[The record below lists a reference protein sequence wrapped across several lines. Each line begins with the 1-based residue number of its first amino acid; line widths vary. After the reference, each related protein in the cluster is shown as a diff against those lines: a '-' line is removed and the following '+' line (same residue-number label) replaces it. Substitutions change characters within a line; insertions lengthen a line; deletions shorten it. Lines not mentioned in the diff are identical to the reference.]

1 MRPALFLCVFSCAGP
16 PISGNIAS
24 PSAKTAFRTRILPT
38 DSKTFYITTP
48 IYYVNGVPHVGSA
61 TTTVLCDAIAR
72 FHRLR
77 GDTTFFLTG
86 TDEHGSKV
94 AEAAAKAGKTPQELV
109 DENSAKFRECWR
121 YLNISN
127 DDFIRTTEPRHVR
140 VAEEVFRRLQA
151 TGDIFAAK
159 YEGWYSV
166 ADETFLRDSEVR
178 DGRSIET
185 GAEVKRVTEDNYFFR
200 LSAYGDRLRAH
211 IDAHPEFL
219 QPDTRRNEVLAFLKD
234 GLRDVAISR
243 TNTGWDIPVPGHPE
257 QSIYVWF
264 DAVINY
270 LTATGWPD
278 NAAWD
283 RVWPADVHLV
293 GKEIYTRFHATLWP
307 AMLMGLGLPLPRT
320 VLGHG
325 WWLIGGE
332 KGSKSK
338 GNIPTPQEVVAEI
351 VDKSGADEEAA
362 KDALRYYLLRDI
374 SFTSDAEFSVENLI
388 EKRYNPDLCNKLG
401 NLLNR
406 TLKMLAQYENA
417 VVPSGAAARTSEGV
431 LASLARET
439 VQDAERF
446 LLALDPAGALA
457 AIWKLIEAA
466 NGEIDTTAPW
476 KRHKAG
482 DAAGVADALYAA
494 LETTRLVSVLLTPF
508 LPHTASVIRRQLGL
522 GDAPLGVW
530 DDETPW
536 GGLPAGTRTEDAQP
550 IFPRVDTKF
559 KQKIVEAIKKE
570 PKPKMEEMTPPPPPT
585 LEQVGEPEKTMPATP
600 LISIDDFAKVQLR
613 IGEIKTADRVE
624 GATKLLRLTVDIGE
638 GTPRQILAGIAES
651 YTPETLPGKKI
662 VVVAN
667 LAPRKLRGFESQGM
681 LMAATDAEG
690 HAILLHPADP
700 DAVLPGAQVR

>member
-1 MRPALFLCVFSCAGP
+1 M
-16 PISGNIAS
+16 
-24 PSAKTAFRTRILPT
+24 PT
-38 DSKTFYITTP
+38 DKTFYNKTFYITTP
-48 IYYVNGVPHVGSA
+48 IYYVNGVPHIGSA
-61 TTTVLCDAIAR
+61 TTTLLCDALAR

-77 GDTTFFLTG
+77 GDKTFFLTG
-86 TDEHGSKV
+86 TDENAPKV
-94 AEAAAKAGKTPQELV
+94 AAAAMAAGV
-109 DENSAKFRECWR
+109 DTLRFADSVSQRYRDCWE
-121 YLNISN
+121 YLHISQ
-127 DDFIRTTEPRHVR
+127 DDFIRTTEPRHAAA
-140 VAEEVFRRLQA
+140 VAEVFRRLQA
-151 TGDIFAAK
+151 QGDIYAGK

-166 ADETFLRDSEVR
+166 SDETFFQDTEVEN
-178 DGRSIET
+178 GRAKET
-185 GAEVKRVTEDNYFFR
+185 GAAVEWVSEDNYYFK
-200 LSAYGDRLRAH
+200 LSAYSDRLLAH

-219 QPDTRRNEVLAFLKD
+219 QPDTRRNEVLAFIKS
-234 GLRDVAISR
+234 GLRDVVISR
-243 TNTGWDIPVPGHPE
+243 RNTGWGIPVPGDE
-257 QSIYVWF
+257 SQVIYVWF

-283 RVWPADVHLV
+283 TVWPADVHLV

-338 GNIPTPQEVVAEI
+338 GNIPTPQEVVAQIAE
-351 VDKSGADEEAA
+351 KSGADEEAA

-374 SFTSDAEFSVENLI
+374 SFTSDAEFSVDNLI

-406 TLKMLAQYENA
+406 TLKMLAQYENGI
-417 VVPSGAAARTSEGV
+417 VPHGSAERTADGV
-431 LASLARET
+431 LASLSRET
-439 VQDAERF
+439 TQDVERAM
-446 LLALDPAGALA
+446 LALDPAAALS
-457 AIWKLIEAA
+457 AIWKLIEAG
-466 NGEIDTTAPW
+466 NGDIDATAPW
-476 KRHKAG
+476 KLHKAG
-482 DAAGVADALYAA
+482 NSQAVADALYAA
-494 LETTRLVSVLLTPF
+494 LETTRLAAVYLTPF

-522 GDAPLGVW
+522 GDVLLTDWNA
-530 DDETPW
+530 ETRW
-536 GGLPAGTRTEDAQP
+536 GGLSGGTRTEEAQP
-550 IFPRVDTKF
+550 IFPRIDTK
-559 KQKIVEAIKKE
+559 KSDAKNQSPKKE
-570 PKPKMEEMTPPPPPT
+570 PKPKMEETPPPPPALAET
-585 LEQVGEPEKTMPATP
+585 AAAPATP
-600 LISIDDFAKVQLR
+600 TITIDDFAKVQLK

-638 GTPRQILAGIAES
+638 EAPRQILAGIAES
-651 YTPETLPGKKI
+651 YTPESLPGKKI

>member
-1 MRPALFLCVFSCAGP
+1 M
-16 PISGNIAS
+16 
-24 PSAKTAFRTRILPT
+24 PT
-38 DSKTFYITTP
+38 DKTFYITTP

-61 TTTVLCDAIAR
+61 TTTLLCDAIAR

-77 GDTTFFLTG
+77 GDKTFFLTG

-109 DENSAKFRECWR
+109 DENSQKFRDCWR
-121 YLNISN
+121 YLHISN
-127 DDFIRTTEPRHVR
+127 DDFLRTTEPRHVK
-140 VAEEVFRRLQA
+140 VVEEVFRRLEA
-151 TGDIFAAK
+151 NGDIFAAK

-178 DGRSIET
+178 DGRSLET
-185 GAEVKRVTEDNYFFR
+185 GAEVRRVTEDNYFFR
-200 LSAYGDRLRAH
+200 LSAYQDRLLSF
-211 IDAHPEFL
+211 IQDHPDFL

-243 TNTGWDIPVPGHPE
+243 TNTGWDIPVPGNPE

-283 RVWPADVHLV
+283 SLWPADVHLV

-332 KGSKSK
+332 KGAKSK
-338 GNIPTPQEVVAEI
+338 GNIPTPQEVVAQI

-374 SFTSDAEFSVENLI
+374 SFTSDAEFSVDNLI

-406 TLKMLAQYENA
+406 TLKMLAQYA
-417 VVPSGAAARTSEGV
+417 GGIVPNGSAERTSDGA
-431 LASLARET
+431 LASLSRET
-439 VQDAERF
+439 TQDVERAM
-446 LLALDPAGALA
+446 LALDPAAALG
-457 AIWKLIEAA
+457 AIWKLIEAG
-466 NGEIDTTAPW
+466 NGDIDQTAPW
-476 KRHKAG
+476 KLNKAG
-482 DAAGVADALYAA
+482 DAQGVADALYAA
-494 LETTRLVSVLLTPF
+494 LETTRIASVYLTPF

-522 GDAPLGVW
+522 GDAVLTDW
-530 DDETPW
+530 SAETKW
-536 GGLPAGTRTEDAQP
+536 GGLPGGTRTEDAQP
-550 IFPRVDTKF
+550 IFPRIDTK
-559 KQKIVEAIKKE
+559 KNQEQAPKKE
-570 PKPKMEEMTPPPPPT
+570 AKPKMEETPPPPPILT
-585 LEQVGEPEKTMPATP
+585 ETAAPPATP
-600 LISIDDFAKVQLR
+600 TITIEDFAKVQLK
-613 IGEIKTADRVE
+613 IGEIKTAERVE

-638 GTPRQILAGIAES
+638 DTPRQILAGIAES
-651 YTPETLPGKKI
+651 YAPESLPGRKI

>member
-1 MRPALFLCVFSCAGP
+1 M
-16 PISGNIAS
+16 
-24 PSAKTAFRTRILPT
+24 PT
-38 DSKTFYITTP
+38 DKTFDKAFYITTP

-61 TTTVLCDAIAR
+61 TTTLLCDALAR

-77 GDTTFFLTG
+77 GDKTFFLTG

-109 DENSAKFRECWR
+109 DENSQKFRDCWQF
-121 YLNISN
+121 LHISN

-140 VAEEVFRRLQA
+140 VVEEVFRRLQA
-151 TGDIFAAK
+151 NGDIFAAK

-166 ADETFLRDSEVR
+166 ADETFLSDLEVR
-178 DGRSIET
+178 DGRSLET
-185 GAEVKRVTEDNYFFR
+185 GAEVKRVAEDNYFFR
-200 LSAYGDRLRAH
+200 LSAYGDRLLSYIQEHR
-211 IDAHPEFL
+211 EFL
-219 QPDTRRNEVLAFLKD
+219 QPDTRRNEVLAFLKE

-270 LTATGWPD
+270 LSATGWPD

-283 RVWPADVHLV
+283 TVWPADVHLV

-307 AMLMGLGLPLPRT
+307 AMLMGLGLPLPKT

-332 KGSKSK
+332 KGSRSR
-338 GNIPTPQEVVAEI
+338 GNISTPQAVVA
-351 VDKSGADEEAA
+351 DLMARSGADEEVA

-374 SFTSDAEFSVENLI
+374 SFTSDAEFSVDNLV

-406 TLKMLAQYENA
+406 TLKMLAQYA
-417 VVPSGAAARTSEGV
+417 GGIVPEGSAGRTANGA
-431 LASLARET
+431 LASLSRET
-439 VQDAERF
+439 TQDVERAM
-446 LLALDPAGALA
+446 LALDPAAALA
-457 AIWKLIEAA
+457 VIWKLIEAG
-466 NGEIDTTAPW
+466 NGDVDSTAPW
-476 KRHKAG
+476 KLHKAG
-482 DAAGVADALYAA
+482 DTQGVADALYAA
-494 LETTRLVSVLLTPF
+494 LETTRIVSVYLSPF
-508 LPHTASVIRRQLGL
+508 LPHTAAVIRRQLGL
-522 GDAPLGVW
+522 GDAPLTDW
-530 DDETPW
+530 SAETPW
-536 GGLPAGTRTEDAQP
+536 GGLPGGTRTEEAQP
-550 IFPRVDTKF
+550 IFPRIDTK
-559 KQKIVEAIKKE
+559 KSDTKNQAPKKE
-570 PKPKMEEMTPPPPPT
+570 TKPKMEETPPPPPT
-585 LEQVGEPEKTMPATP
+585 LTETAAPATP
-600 LISIDDFAKVQLR
+600 TITIEDFAKVQLK

-638 GTPRQILAGIAES
+638 DAPRQILAGIAES
-651 YTPETLPGKKI
+651 YAPESLLGRKI

>member
-1 MRPALFLCVFSCAGP
+1 MTRWAFFVPA
-16 PISGNIAS
+16 ISGNIR
-24 PSAKTAFRTRILPT
+24 AFFAQDTHLPT
-38 DSKTFYITTP
+38 DKTFEHKTFYITTP

-61 TTTVLCDAIAR
+61 TTTLLCDALAR

-77 GDTTFFLTG
+77 GDKTFFLTG

-109 DENSAKFRECWR
+109 DENSQKFKDCWQ
-121 YLNISN
+121 YLNVSN
-127 DDFIRTTEPRHVR
+127 DDFIRTTEPRHVK
-140 VAEEVFRRLQA
+140 VVEEVFRRLRDK
-151 TGDIFAAK
+151 GDIYAAK

-166 ADETFLRDSEVR
+166 ADETFLRDTEVK
-178 DGRSIET
+178 DGRSLET

-200 LSAYGDRLRAH
+200 LSAYQNRLLAY
-211 IDAHPEFL
+211 IQGHPEFL
-219 QPDTRRNEVLAFLKD
+219 QPDTRRNEVLSFLKD

-243 TNTGWDIPVPGHPE
+243 TNTGWDIPVPDNPE

-283 RVWPADVHLV
+283 TIWPADVHLV

-325 WWLIGGE
+325 WWLIEGE

-338 GNIPTPQEVVAEI
+338 GNIPTPQEVVDRI
-351 VDKSGADEEAA
+351 VEKSGADEEVA

-374 SFTSDAEFSVENLI
+374 SFTSDADFSLDNLV

-406 TLKMLAQYENA
+406 TLKMLAQYE
-417 VVPSGAAARTSEGV
+417 SGRIPHGSAERTSGGV
-431 LASLARET
+431 LASLSRET
-439 VQDAERF
+439 TGDVERAM
-446 LLALDPAGALA
+446 LALDPAAALA
-457 AIWKLIEAA
+457 SIWKLIEAG
-466 NGEIDTTAPW
+466 NGDIDTTAPW
-476 KRHKAG
+476 KLFKTG
-482 DAAGVADALYAA
+482 DTQGVADALYAA
-494 LETTRLVSVLLTPF
+494 LEATRIVSVYLTPF
-508 LPHTASVIRRQLGL
+508 LPHTASVMRRQLGL
-522 GDAPLGVW
+522 GDAPVTDW
-530 DDETPW
+530 SAETVW
-536 GGLPAGTRTEDAQP
+536 GGLPGGTQTEEAQP
-550 IFPRVDTKF
+550 IFPRIDTK
-559 KQKIVEAIKKE
+559 QRHENKKE
-570 PKPKMEEMTPPPPPT
+570 SKPKMEEMPPAPPVLTEPT
-585 LEQVGEPEKTMPATP
+585 AAPATP
-600 LISIDDFAKVQLR
+600 TITIEDFAKVQLK

-638 GTPRQILAGIAES
+638 ETPRQILAGIAES
-651 YTPETLPGKKI
+651 YTPESLIGRKI

>member
-1 MRPALFLCVFSCAGP
+1 MPA
-16 PISGNIAS
+16 
-24 PSAKTAFRTRILPT
+24 
-38 DSKTFYITTP
+38 DKTFYITTP

-61 TTTVLCDAIAR
+61 TTTLLCDALAR

-77 GDTTFFLTG
+77 GEKTFFLTG

-94 AEAAAKAGKTPQELV
+94 VEAAAKAGKTPQQVV
-109 DENSAKFRECWR
+109 DENSQKFQDCWR

-127 DDFIRTTEPRHVR
+127 DDFLRTTEPRHTR
-140 VAEEVFRRLQA
+140 VAAEVFRRLQGK
-151 TGDIFAAK
+151 GDIYAAK

-185 GAEVKRVTEDNYFFR
+185 GAEVRRVTEDNYFFR
-200 LSAYGDRLRAH
+200 LSAYQDRLLEY
-211 IDAHPEFL
+211 IQAHPNFL

-243 TNTGWDIPVPGHPE
+243 TNTGWDIPVPDDPA

-283 RVWPADVHLV
+283 TLWPADVHLV

-307 AMLMGLGLPLPRT
+307 AMLMGLELPLPHT

-338 GNIPTPQEVVAEI
+338 GNIPTPQEVVEYL
-351 VDKSGADEEAA
+351 VERSGADAEVA

-374 SFTSDAEFSVENLI
+374 SFTSDAEFSLDNLA

-417 VVPSGAAARTSEGV
+417 VVPTGSAERTADGV
-431 LASLARET
+431 LASLSRET
-439 VQDAERF
+439 AQDVERAM
-446 LLALDPAGALA
+446 LALDPGGALA
-457 AIWKLIEAA
+457 AIWKLIEAG
-466 NGEIDTTAPW
+466 NGDIDTTAPW
-476 KRHKAG
+476 KLFKAG
-482 DAAGVADALYAA
+482 DTQGVADSLYAA
-494 LETTRLVSVLLTPF
+494 LETTRIVSVYLTPF
-508 LPHTASVIRRQLGL
+508 LPHVAAVIRRQLGL
-522 GDAPLGVW
+522 GNAPLTDW
-530 DDETPW
+530 NAETRW
-536 GGLPAGTRTEDAQP
+536 GGLPSGTRTEEAQP
-550 IFPRVDTKF
+550 IFPRIDIKKTS
-559 KQKIVEAIKKE
+559 QKTEQKKE
-570 PKPKMEEMTPPPPPT
+570 PQPKMEENTPPPPPVLAET
-585 LEQVGEPEKTMPATP
+585 SAAPTAPTITIE
-600 LISIDDFAKVQLR
+600 DFAKVQLK

-638 GTPRQILAGIAES
+638 DQPRQILAGIAES
-651 YTPETLPGKKI
+651 YAPETLPGRKI